1 MSYTGNSLALRKWDC
16 HTGLW
21 LQELIRTVSTKKSG
35 GAVQVGVGGI
45 QAGRLGVKLEL
56 LVFLG
61 PGV

>member
-1 MSYTGNSLALRKWDC
+1 MSYTGNSLPLRKWDC

-21 LQELIRTVSTKKSG
+21 LQELIRTVSTEK

-45 QAGRLGVKLEL
+45 QAGRLGVTLEL